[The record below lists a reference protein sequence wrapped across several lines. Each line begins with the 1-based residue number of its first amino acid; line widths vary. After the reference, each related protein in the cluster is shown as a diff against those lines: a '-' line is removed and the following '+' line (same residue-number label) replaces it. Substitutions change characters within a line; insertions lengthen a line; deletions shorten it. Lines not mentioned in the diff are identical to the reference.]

1 MVPFAA
7 DANRYG
13 GEHGLTGIDGA
24 PAEKDLAGSG
34 ASATGRGVAG
44 DAAAGGGRGL
54 LVGILI
60 TLALLIEKREI
71 ISTLL

>member
-34 ASATGRGVAG
+34 AFATGHG
-44 DAAAGGGRGL
+44 AAEGASTGGERGL